1 MEPYYTPYDSS
12 TIYLIFGL
20 ISTLL
25 TSGLIFQFIFFR
37 KEKRRFEADTKKR
50 EEEAKQSE
58 AGTKQADAE
67 ADSKIFA
74 NYRDQ
79 MEFFLAEHNKVL
91 SEKFDL
97 MNENFDLK
105 QKMKEYD
112 YKFAS
117 QDRKI
122 SGMQRII
129 DSSILR
135 TKYAEDNICIRTEC
149 GERIPQLGTFKHK
162 EDERAG

>member
-1 MEPYYTPYDSS
+1 MEYGNSAITVILS
-12 TIYLIFGL
+12 I

-25 TSGLIFQFIFFR
+25 AGVSIFQFIFFR
-37 KEKRRFEADTKKR
+37 KEKRRYEADTRKR

-58 AGTKQADAE
+58 AGTRTADAE

-74 NYRDQ
+74 NYRVQ
-79 MEFFLAEHNKVL
+79 MDFFLAEHNKVL
-91 SEKFDL
+91 GEKFDL

-117 QDRKI
+117 QDRKL
-122 SGMQRII
+122 SGMQKTIE
-129 DSSILR
+129 SSILR
-135 TKYAEDNICIRTEC
+135 TKYAEDNICIKTEC
-149 GERIPQLGTFKHK
+149 PLRVPSLGTFKHK
-162 EDERAG
+162 EKEDERTG

>member
-1 MEPYYTPYDSS
+1 METSIS
-12 TIYLIFGL
+12 LIFGL
-20 ISTLL
+20 ISTALA
-25 TSGLIFQFIFFR
+25 GGIIFQFIFFR
-37 KEKRRFEADTKKR
+37 KERRRYEADTKKR

-58 AGTKQADAE
+58 AGTKQAGAE

-91 SEKFDL
+91 GEKFDL

-129 DSSILR
+129 DNSILR
-135 TKYAEDNICIRTEC
+135 TKYAEDNICIKTEC
-149 GERIPQLGTFKHK
+149 LQRIPSLGTFKYK
-162 EDERAG
+162 EDERNS